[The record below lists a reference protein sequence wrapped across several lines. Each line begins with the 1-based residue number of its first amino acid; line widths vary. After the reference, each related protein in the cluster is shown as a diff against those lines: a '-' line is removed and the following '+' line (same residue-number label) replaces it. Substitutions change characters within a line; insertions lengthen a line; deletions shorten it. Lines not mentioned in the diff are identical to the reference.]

1 MFAKHFQSLT
11 SHLKTSKPILE
22 LPIMA
27 NVQTFG
33 TSCEP
38 PSTQELIHA
47 LAQHDQLL
55 EHTAE
60 FPQAGIHER
69 FYEEWTMTRAYLE
82 AQVFRSAAAVRLFI
96 RDHGQAKVEKN
107 LDSTFI
113 MIMNDLTES
122 LFAHRMR
129 SSIQW
134 YSMTLR

>member
-1 MFAKHFQSLT
+1 
-11 SHLKTSKPILE
+11 
-22 LPIMA
+22 MA
-27 NVQTFG
+27 NVHTFG

-69 FYEEWTMTRAYLE
+69 FNEEWTMTRAYME
-82 AQVFRSAAAVRLFI
+82 AQVHRSAAAARLFI
-96 RDHGQAKVEKN
+96 REHGQAKVEKD
-107 LDSTFI
+107 LESTFL
-113 MIMNDLTES
+113 MIMNDLAEN

-129 SSIQW
+129 TSIQW
-134 YSMTLR
+134 YSKTLR